1 MKITYDW
8 LKDYLQTNNTEKLL
22 LSKLTDIG
30 LEVESIEDSS
40 IDLDKFL
47 VAKIVT
53 AEKHPNA
60 DRLKVCNVD
69 IGNKKIVEVVCGA
82 SNAKDGLLTIY
93 APPGAIIPK
102 NNMKLSVTK
111 IRNITSYGMLCSES
125 ELNLSDESEGIIELE
140 KNKYDKKVGKK
151 YFDKVSSKLID
162 LSITPNRPDCLGVK
176 GIARDLSAA
185 GFGKLKADKNKNLK
199 FKGDSKINVKIL
211 KEKNQGCLAFGSCL
225 IKNVKNVE
233 SPNWLKDKLIS
244 VGQKPISAIVD
255 VTNYIMLDSN
265 RPLHAYDADKINKG
279 IIVRNSKNGEKFK
292 ALNNKEYK
300 LQEGMCVISDNS
312 GVLGLG
318 GIIGGTTTGTD
329 FNTKNV
335 LIESAY
341 FTPRSIRKTSKILNI
356 DTDAKFR
363 FERGID
369 PLSIKKG
376 LIMAA
381 QLIKDICGGDINKID
396 IQNIY
401 KFKDTNI
408 IFEINSF
415 HKIAGFKM
423 SRKAIVKI
431 LNDLGFEVKGNKN
444 QLKLK
449 VPSWRPDITQEIDV
463 VEELMRIYGYD
474 KIKQIEPIKDR
485 KKPTLNKKQKL
496 FHFLQR
502 AIASKGYREVIT
514 WSFTDSKINDLFKS
528 DNEDI
533 KIINPISSD
542 LNVLRNSILTNLII
556 HLNKNL
562 NRDFKD
568 LLLFE
573 IGPVFHGSNPGEQ
586 ETVIGGLRSGKI
598 DRLSWIEKERN
609 VDIFDVKKDV
619 FQTLVEAGYDRSK
632 FFVDNKAPNYYH
644 PGKAGRVFLN
654 KGKDKVAAYF
664 GEIHPAIIKKM
675 NIKTDSLMSFEIFLD
690 NLKETKKTLKD
701 QKTKYL
707 ISDFQK
713 SERDFAFIIDKN
725 FDTQALIDI
734 ILNTDREL
742 IKDVNIFDVYEGEK
756 IPNDKKSIA
765 LNVNIQSMHKPL
777 NETNLE
783 KLNNL
788 IIFNVEKKTGAKI
801 RS

>member
-1 MKITYDW
+1 
-8 LKDYLQTNNTEKLL
+8 
-22 LSKLTDIG
+22 
-30 LEVESIEDSS
+30 
-40 IDLDKFL
+40 
-47 VAKIVT
+47 
-53 AEKHPNA
+53 
-60 DRLKVCNVD
+60 
-69 IGNKKIVEVVCGA
+69 
-82 SNAKDGLLTIY
+82 
-93 APPGAIIPK
+93 
-102 NNMKLSVTK
+102 
-111 IRNITSYGMLCSES
+111 
-125 ELNLSDESEGIIELE
+125 
-140 KNKYDKKVGKK
+140 
-151 YFDKVSSKLID
+151 
-162 LSITPNRPDCLGVK
+162 
-176 GIARDLSAA
+176 
-185 GFGKLKADKNKNLK
+185 
-199 FKGDSKINVKIL
+199 
-211 KEKNQGCLAFGSCL
+211 
-225 IKNVKNVE
+225 
-233 SPNWLKDKLIS
+233 
-244 VGQKPISAIVD
+244 
-255 VTNYIMLDSN
+255 
-265 RPLHAYDADKINKG
+265 
-279 IIVRNSKNGEKFK
+279 
-292 ALNNKEYK
+292 
-300 LQEGMCVISDNS
+300 
-312 GVLGLG
+312 
-318 GIIGGTTTGTD
+318 
-329 FNTKNV
+329 
-335 LIESAY
+335 
-341 FTPRSIRKTSKILNI
+341 
-356 DTDAKFR
+356 
-363 FERGID
+363 
-369 PLSIKKG
+369 
-376 LIMAA
+376 
-381 QLIKDICGGDINKID
+381 
-396 IQNIY
+396 
-401 KFKDTNI
+401 
-408 IFEINSF
+408 
-415 HKIAGFKM
+415 M

-528 DNEDI
+528 DNKDI

-707 ISDFQK
+707 ISDYQK

>member
-40 IDLDKFL
+40 KDLDKFL

-199 FKGDSKINVKIL
+199 FKGNSKINVKIL

-528 DNEDI
+528 DNKDI

-707 ISDFQK
+707 ISDYQK